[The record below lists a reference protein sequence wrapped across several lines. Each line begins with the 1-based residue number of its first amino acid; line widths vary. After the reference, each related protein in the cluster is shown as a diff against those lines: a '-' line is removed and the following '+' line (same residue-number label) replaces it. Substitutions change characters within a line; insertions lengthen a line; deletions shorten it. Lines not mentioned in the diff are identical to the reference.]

1 MQSEPVIRAADLLHG
16 ALDLVD
22 VGGGWVRP
30 SRFSAPQLRAL
41 GSVRAWH
48 PGLYRQMAACT
59 AGVTVEFETDASIV
73 TLELRSGEVPRG
85 TAGALDDVARHT
97 GVEPPRPDAIFA
109 DVDGRHLGPLFP
121 DEKNLLTL
129 DLVDPDALV
138 VPLPGLGEPRR
149 VRVWLPCLAPCSL
162 RAVTHDGSRLDAVP
176 ARRCLLVLGD
186 SVAQGF
192 CADDPSR
199 TWPGLLAEHL
209 GLDLVNQ
216 GVGGQVF
223 QPGTLAGTE
232 ALDVAAIVVELG
244 ENYRFEP
251 CRADVVE
258 RDVRAYLGEV
268 AAAWPDVPVWVLTT
282 PPHLEVAY
290 PTHPRSCYDEVDRI
304 IAEAAARHAQMRL
317 VDAGALLDRH
327 LLPRL
332 LSDGSDHPGPE
343 GQLMIADRLSF
354 VMDATWDEPAGR
366 RSRALEV
373 VRGLGDAA
381 LPLADALA
389 RGVGEVLLA
398 DERAV
403 IVDVPYGARLL
414 WSSDRK
420 LVRRAL
426 SCLGAAAV
434 TCVCGEGT
442 VAREVA
448 RASRGKARPC
458 ELVVWRAAAPAVD
471 PARDLRTLTPAYAGA
486 IAEHYSHPEYLRPG
500 ELEEL
505 LAAGRVIG
513 GFEDGRL
520 VGFVGEHPHGAMGM
534 LEVLPEARRRGWG
547 STLAAAKVRHL
558 LDEGRLPWAEVWPDN
573 DASLALELSM
583 GFEFPETGRLWY
595 VS

>member
-1 MQSEPVIRAADLLHG
+1 MRSDPVTRAADLLHG
-16 ALDLVD
+16 ALDVVD
-22 VGGGWVRP
+22 AGGGWVRP

-59 AGVTVEFETDASIV
+59 AGVTMEFETDASVV
-73 TLELRSGEVPRG
+73 TLELRPGEVPRG
-85 TAGALDDVARHT
+85 TAGALEDVARHT
-97 GVEPPRPDAIFA
+97 GARPPRPDAVFA

-149 VRVWLPCLAPCSL
+149 VRVWLPCLVPCSL

-176 ARRCLLVLGD
+176 ARRRLLVLGD

-192 CADDPSR
+192 CAEDPAR
-199 TWPGLLAEHL
+199 TWPALLADHL

-268 AAAWPDVPVWVLTT
+268 AAAWPEAPVWVLTT

-290 PTHPRSCYDEVDRI
+290 PTHPRSCFEEVDRI
-304 IAEAAARHAQMRL
+304 IAKAAARYARMRL

-343 GQLMIADRLSF
+343 GQLMIAERLSF
-354 VMDATWDEPAGR
+354 VVDATWDEPAER
-366 RSRALEV
+366 RSRALET

-381 LPLADALA
+381 LPLADALE

-403 IVDVPYGARLL
+403 IVDVPDGARLL
-414 WSSDRK
+414 WSSDKK

-426 SCLGAAAV
+426 SCLGPAAV
-434 TCVCGEGT
+434 TCVCGEGP

-448 RASRGKARPC
+448 RAVRGKARPC
-458 ELVVWRAAAPAVD
+458 ELVVWRAGAPALD
-471 PARDLRTLTPAYAGA
+471 AARDLRTLTPAYAGA

-500 ELEEL
+500 ELEGL

-547 STLAAAKVRHL
+547 TALAAAKVRQL

-583 GFEFPETGRLWY
+583 GFEFPEDAQLWY